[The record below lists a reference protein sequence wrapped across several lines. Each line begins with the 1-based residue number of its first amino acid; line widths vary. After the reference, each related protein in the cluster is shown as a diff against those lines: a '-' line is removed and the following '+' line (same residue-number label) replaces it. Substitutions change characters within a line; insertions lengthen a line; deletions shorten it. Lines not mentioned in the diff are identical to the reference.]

1 MNARGPANW
10 KPAELTMNSTIPTKM
25 TTRSNDVS
33 VRARST
39 GATSSETMARSSRT
53 AIPHPF
59 QPRDEAADESRG
71 SRRPY
76 LTEAVRNVA
85 TPRPAVKPSYHRGGP
100 ALARGERPQGPVREA
115 DVTTELLV
123 VGGERQRAA
132 ESGTLNVIEPG
143 TGAPMAEVAEAGP
156 EDARRAV
163 DVALRAFEEG
173 PWPRTSAT
181 ERGRVLL
188 RASVLVRER
197 LEDLARLEARNVGK
211 PIGDARDEIGIVA
224 DTLEYW
230 GGAANKILGETVPV
244 QDPGLDVT
252 LREPVGVCALITPWN
267 FPLVIATWKI
277 APALA
282 CGNTIIVKPAS
293 YTPLSALRLADIL
306 VEAGLPPGAIS
317 VLPGPG
323 SAVGNALVTAPRVNK
338 VGFTG
343 STEVGSKIMALAARN
358 ITRVSLELGGKSA
371 NVVFADADMDTAIE
385 RSVWS
390 VFGNTGQ
397 DCCARSRVFV
407 EQSAYDDV
415 VAAMAKRTD
424 ELRVGPPLAEET
436 ELGPMISAGQRET
449 SLEYLE
455 IGQKEGARLVTGG
468 DIPQGAGGEGG
479 FYLRPAVLADVRNDT
494 RVAQE
499 EIFGPVACLIP
510 FDTEKEAIR
519 LANETEYGLSGSIW
533 TRDLGRAIRVA
544 KAIRTGVISVNSS
557 HSVHTEA
564 PFGGYKRS
572 GIGREMGMHAVN
584 LYTEVKNVYFSEA

>member
-1 MNARGPANW
+1 M
-10 KPAELTMNSTIPTKM
+10 
-25 TTRSNDVS
+25 
-33 VRARST
+33 
-39 GATSSETMARSSRT
+39 
-53 AIPHPF
+53 
-59 QPRDEAADESRG
+59 
-71 SRRPY
+71 
-76 LTEAVRNVA
+76 
-85 TPRPAVKPSYHRGGP
+85 
-100 ALARGERPQGPVREA
+100 
-115 DVTTELLV
+115 TTELLV
-123 VGGERQRAA
+123 LGGEGRLAA
-132 ESGTLNVIEPG
+132 EGRTFGVIEPG

-163 DVALRAFEEG
+163 DVAVRAFDEG
-173 PWPRTSAT
+173 PWPRTPAT
-181 ERGRVLL
+181 LRGRVLL
-188 RASVLVRER
+188 RASTLVRER
-197 LEDLARLEARNVGK
+197 LEELARLEARNAGK

-230 GGAANKILGETVPV
+230 GGAANKIFGETVPI

-267 FPLVIATWKI
+267 FPLVISTWKI

-282 CGNTIIVKPAS
+282 CGNTIVVKPAS
-293 YTPLSALRLADIL
+293 YTPLSVLRLAELL
-306 VEAGLPPGAIS
+306 VEAGLPPEAIS

-323 SAVGNALVTAPRVNK
+323 SAVGNALVTDPRVNK

-371 NVVFADADMDTAIE
+371 NVIFADADMDTAVE
-385 RSVWS
+385 RSVWA

-407 EQSAYDDV
+407 ERSAYDDV

-424 ELRVGPPLAEET
+424 ELRVGPPLEEET

-455 IGQKEGARLVTGG
+455 IGQKEGGRLVTGG
-468 DIPQGAGGEGG
+468 DIPQVAGGEGG

-510 FDTEKEAIR
+510 FDTEEEAIR

-584 LYTEVKNVYFSEA
+584 LYTEVKNVYFSQDS

>member
-1 MNARGPANW
+1 
-10 KPAELTMNSTIPTKM
+10 M
-25 TTRSNDVS
+25 TTKLLVL
-33 VRARST
+33 
-39 GATSSETMARSSRT
+39 GGE
-53 AIPHPF
+53 
-59 QPRDEAADESRG
+59 G
-71 SRRPY
+71 
-76 LTEAVRNVA
+76 
-85 TPRPAVKPSYHRGGP
+85 RPA
-100 ALARGERPQGPVREA
+100 
-115 DVTTELLV
+115 
-123 VGGERQRAA
+123 A
-132 ESGTLNVIEPG
+132 EGRTFGVIEPG
-143 TGAPMAEVAEAGP
+143 TGASMAEVAEAGP

-163 DVALRAFEEG
+163 DVAVRAFDEG

-181 ERGRVLL
+181 VRGRVLL
-188 RASVLVRER
+188 RASTLVRER

-211 PIGDARDEIGIVA
+211 PIRDARDEIGIVA

-230 GGAANKILGETVPV
+230 GGAANKIFGETVPI

-267 FPLVIATWKI
+267 FPLVISTWKI

-282 CGNTIIVKPAS
+282 CGNTIVVKPAS
-293 YTPLSALRLADIL
+293 YTPLSVLRLAEIL
-306 VEAGLPPGAIS
+306 VEAGLPPEAIS

-323 SAVGNALVTAPRVNK
+323 SAVGNALVTDPRVNK

-468 DIPQGAGGEGG
+468 DIPQVAGGEGG

-510 FDTEKEAIR
+510 FDTEEEAIR

>member
-1 MNARGPANW
+1 
-10 KPAELTMNSTIPTKM
+10 
-25 TTRSNDVS
+25 
-33 VRARST
+33 
-39 GATSSETMARSSRT
+39 
-53 AIPHPF
+53 
-59 QPRDEAADESRG
+59 
-71 SRRPY
+71 
-76 LTEAVRNVA
+76 
-85 TPRPAVKPSYHRGGP
+85 
-100 ALARGERPQGPVREA
+100 
-115 DVTTELLV
+115 V
-123 VGGERQRAA
+123 VGGERSPAA
-132 ESGTLNVIEPG
+132 EDRTFAVIEPG

-163 DVALRAFEEG
+163 DVAVRAFDEG
-173 PWPRTSAT
+173 PWPRTPAT
-181 ERGRVLL
+181 LRGRVLL

-197 LEDLARLEARNVGK
+197 LEELARLEARNAGK
-211 PIGDARDEIGIVA
+211 PIGDARDEVGIVA

-230 GGAANKILGETVPV
+230 GGAANKIFGETVPI

-252 LREPVGVCALITPWN
+252 LREPVGVCVLITPWN
-267 FPLVIATWKI
+267 FPLVISTWKI

-282 CGNTIIVKPAS
+282 CGNTIVVKPAS
-293 YTPLSALRLADIL
+293 YTPLSVLRLAEIL
-306 VEAGLPPGAIS
+306 VEAGLPPEAIS

-323 SAVGNALVTAPRVNK
+323 SAVGNALVTDPRVNK

-371 NVVFADADMDTAIE
+371 NVVFADADMDKAVE

-407 EQSAYDDV
+407 ERSAYDDF
-415 VAAMAKRTD
+415 VAAVAKRTD
-424 ELRVGPPLAEET
+424 ELKVGPPLDEET
-436 ELGPMISAGQRET
+436 DLGPMISAGQRET

-468 DIPQGAGGEGG
+468 EIPEVAGGEGG

-510 FDTEKEAIR
+510 FDTEEEAIR

-564 PFGGYKRS
+564 PFGGYKHS